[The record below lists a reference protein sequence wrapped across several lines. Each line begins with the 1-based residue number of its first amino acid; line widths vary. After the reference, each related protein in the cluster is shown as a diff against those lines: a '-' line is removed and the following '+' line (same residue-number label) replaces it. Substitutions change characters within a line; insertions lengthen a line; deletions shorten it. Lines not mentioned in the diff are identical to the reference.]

1 MSTRVDI
8 AETEMRALRT
18 QESWIGPDLQE
29 IQRLNEELLEQKSE
43 LLAQIAKQ
51 ADEIE
56 ELSAQIQDLR
66 SELDHLQRDRDKTD
80 QPFGQDRQHPARR
93 S

>member
-8 AETEMRALRT
+8 AETEMRAFRT
-18 QESWIGPDLQE
+18 QESWIGPEIQE
-29 IQRLNEELLEQKSE
+29 IQKLNEELMEQKSQ
-43 LLAQIAKQ
+43 LLSQIAKQ
-51 ADEIE
+51 ADEIV

-66 SELDHLQRDRDKTD
+66 SELERWQQDRGKPDQSFDHQ
-80 QPFGQDRQHPARR
+80 RQHPARR